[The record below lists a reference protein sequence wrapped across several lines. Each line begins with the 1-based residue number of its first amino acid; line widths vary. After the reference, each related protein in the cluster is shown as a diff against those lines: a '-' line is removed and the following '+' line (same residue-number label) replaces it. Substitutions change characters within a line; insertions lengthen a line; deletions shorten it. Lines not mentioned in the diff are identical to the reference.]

1 MRQSGMEKVMCVVEL
16 VGERNADINAR
27 DDNGNTAL
35 IVARNKR
42 SSENGVINARD
53 DNGNTNYQLP
63 ETKA

>member
-1 MRQSGMEKVMCVVEL
+1 MEKVMCVVEL